1 MKKIILF
8 VVGIFL
14 VLAQSC
20 SRDDNSNDSGAS
32 IVGKWQLSHTVLNGT
47 VTYNGLTAPIKDVK
61 AGATECQKKSF
72 MLFKSDGTG
81 NEEAWLE
88 ENGTCTLKQGGS
100 YTYSYNPSTK
110 EITETQNGVSIKVS
124 LKSLSNSELSY
135 SESVNNLDIGN
146 GFFTGTWEV
155 YFVKVPN

>member
-1 MKKIILF
+1 M
-8 VVGIFL
+8 
-14 VLAQSC
+14 
-20 SRDDNSNDSGAS
+20 
-32 IVGKWQLSHTVLNGT
+32 
-47 VTYNGLTAPIKDVK
+47 
-61 AGATECQKKSF
+61 
-72 MLFKSDGTG
+72 
-81 NEEAWLE
+81 E